1 MLVKDVI
8 YILCF
13 FIFTVSILNLIYSIK
28 NKNRESSKYI
38 IILSIIFILYSIID
52 VLILPNI
59 LNLDVGLELLLFY
72 GILIVSGVLFI
83 ISIIIASTKAKKLN
97 TIEKPLK
104 HNIIFIF
111 LVLLPILIFCFSYFR
126 EINYINN
133 SKLILVCSEGDGFN
147 EVDYAYAISDN
158 YSEKIT
164 IGADFRG
171 MAMDEHLPSHFRKLN
186 YTWTTDKIDIN
197 EDKIIIFRN
206 NKIIY
211 KINTTNSVSYCDI
224 EEVFYKQP

>member
-1 MLVKDVI
+1 MLVKQSI
-8 YILCF
+8 YILYL
-13 FIFTVSILNLIYSIK
+13 FIFIFSIFILIHSIK
-28 NKNRESSKYI
+28 NKNRI
-38 IILSIIFILYSIID
+38 ISRHIIVLSITYILYLIFNI
-52 VLILPNI
+52 VLPFV
-59 LNLDVGLELLLFY
+59 LDLDIGFEMLLCY
-72 GILIVSGVLFI
+72 GSSVLSTALFI
-83 ISIIIASTKAKKLN
+83 ISIIVAIIKLKKQQTTDKLR
-97 TIEKPLK
+97 KYK
-104 HNIIFIF
+104 IIFAFCLLFPIF
-111 LVLLPILIFCFSYFR
+111 ILGFSYFR

-171 MAMDEHLPSHFRKLN
+171 MDMDEHLPSHFRKLN
-186 YTWTTDKIDIN
+186 YTWTTDKIEIN

-211 KINTTNSVSYCDI
+211 KINTTNSISYCDI

>member
-1 MLVKDVI
+1 MLVKDVV
-8 YILCF
+8 YILCL

-83 ISIIIASTKAKKLN
+83 ISIIIASTKTKKLN

-111 LVLLPILIFCFSYFR
+111 LVLLPILMFCFSYFR
-126 EINYINN
+126 EMYYINN
-133 SKLILVCSEGDGFN
+133 SKLILICSSGDGFN
-147 EVDYAYAISDN
+147 EEDYGYAISND
-158 YSEKIT
+158 YSKIIS
-164 IGADFRG
+164 IGSDFRG
-171 MAMDEHLPSHFRKLN
+171 YDMKKYLPNSFYKLD
-186 YTWTTDKIDIN
+186 YTWVTDQIEIN
-197 EDKIIIFRN
+197 DDNITIFRN
-206 NKIIY
+206 NKKIY
-211 KINTTNSVSYCDI
+211 KIDITNKISYCDV
-224 EEVFYKQP
+224 EEVFYKQ